1 MNVQTKLGLAMGI
14 ALLGPLS
21 VQAHAGDGVPG
32 TPCDSIWHQPLAE
45 GEALM
50 ADRAI
55 RARRQTP
62 SDPSQR
68 VYEHMAAGPWH
79 IVWVEDDVS
88 EPGAFFIRKSGNH
101 IRGSLVFGGV
111 ATKDERAEVQK
122 WAASAAKDFPPD
134 LAACFAWYVVD
145 GRYGDTT
152 APANPF
158 NGGPGAGRSGGT

>member
-1 MNVQTKLGLAMGI
+1 
-14 ALLGPLS
+14 
-21 VQAHAGDGVPG
+21 
-32 TPCDSIWHQPLAE
+32 
-45 GEALM
+45 M

-62 SDPSQR
+62 PDPSQR
-68 VYEHMAAGPWH
+68 VYEHMAAGLWH
-79 IVWVEDDVS
+79 IVRVEDDVS

-111 ATKDERAEVQK
+111 ATKD
-122 WAASAAKDFPPD
+122 FPPD

-152 APANPF
+152 APANLF
-158 NGGPGAGRSGGT
+158 KGEPGEGRSGGN